1 MIDGMAN
8 KPHSLSKYVI
18 IPRMTQPT
26 EKLYDADAYRTAFTA
41 HVIACTQGDGGYD
54 VVLDR
59 TVFFPEAGGQ
69 TPDRGTLG
77 EAVVRDVK
85 IDDTGV
91 IHHHTDAPLQE
102 GAEVSGEIDWK
113 HRFDN
118 MQQHTGEHIFSGLIC
133 NRYHCNNVGFHLS
146 DQTVTMDY
154 DRAFTKEEID
164 GIEQAANEA
173 IWRDLPIEIAFPDD
187 EELKNI
193 PYRSKKELSG
203 QIRIVSIPF
212 LPPGAEGKRL
222 KGSEQVN
229 DPSERPAYL
238 DICACCA
245 PHVHHTG
252 EVGILKVLAL
262 QNYKGGVRVT
272 IACGERAFRALTD
285 TYLLLSGLARKL
297 STSPEEVPAQL
308 EKLREECAG
317 AKRRSAE
324 LAEAM
329 LTEKL
334 NRISSDI
341 ITNDTITTDIDS
353 DTGVTSNISITN
365 RSNTSEA
372 SGPNNKHL
380 LLFENAMD
388 VNSARRA
395 LNRWAEDHR
404 GCCILLLGDDE
415 TGYQLLIA
423 AGKADPDADARV
435 PADRLKERLGIKCG
449 GSREMVQGRVSSS
462 RQEIEEA
469 LKGS

>member
-1 MIDGMAN
+1 
-8 KPHSLSKYVI
+8 
-18 IPRMTQPT
+18 MTQPT

-77 EAVVRDVK
+77 EAVVRDVQ

-102 GAEVSGEIDWK
+102 GAEVAGEIDWK

-252 EVGILKVLAL
+252 
-262 QNYKGGVRVT
+262 GVRVT

-334 NRISSDI
+334 NRISS
-341 ITNDTITTDIDS
+341 
-353 DTGVTSNISITN
+353 
-365 RSNTSEA
+365 
-372 SGPNNKHL
+372 L